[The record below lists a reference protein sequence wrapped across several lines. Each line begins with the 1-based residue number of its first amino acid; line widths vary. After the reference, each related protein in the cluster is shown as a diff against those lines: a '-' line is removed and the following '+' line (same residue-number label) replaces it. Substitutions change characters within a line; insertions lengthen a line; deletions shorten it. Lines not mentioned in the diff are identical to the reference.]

1 MPSIEHNAAELWM
14 SINESLISD
23 KCNPILESVTIK
35 PFSKYDWAQVED
47 ASLESSPMGLNVE
60 ARASVTIRAQV

>member
-1 MPSIEHNAAELWM
+1 MPSIENTAAELWM
-14 SINESLISD
+14 SLNRSLQND
-23 KCNPILESVTIK
+23 RCEPILESITIK

>member
-1 MPSIEHNAAELWM
+1 MPSIENTAAELWRAL
-14 SINESLISD
+14 NQSLLSD
-23 KCNPILESVTIK
+23 KCNPILQSVTIK

-47 ASLESSPMGLNVE
+47 GSLEGAPMGLNVE